1 MTPEKVLNNYIAGT
15 DMTLRQSVAL
25 SEYGIES
32 VKAVKKE
39 LIDVYTTATINS
51 CYNVRER
58 VRKHYDRI
66 KDYSDDRLMCYA
78 FTDQEKLLSIDD
90 VNNIINELNE
100 C

>member
-1 MTPEKVLNNYIAGT
+1 MTPEKVLSDYIAGI
-15 DMTLRQSVAL
+15 DMTLRQSVVL

-66 KDYSDDRLMCYA
+66 KGYNDDKLMCYV

-90 VNNIINELNE
+90 VNNIINELNK